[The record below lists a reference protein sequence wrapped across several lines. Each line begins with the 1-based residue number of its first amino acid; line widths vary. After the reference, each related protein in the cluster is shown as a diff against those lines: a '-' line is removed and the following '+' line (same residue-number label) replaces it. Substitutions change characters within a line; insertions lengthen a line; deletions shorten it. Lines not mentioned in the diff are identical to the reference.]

1 MYIDPSLARGLSHKH
16 MNQWVAEGSVFSKEL
31 QRITSNAS
39 KHLQSGSSPSKA
51 INKTLGELKVF
62 FERRP
67 VEGSISEPHGRR
79 LDFSLRFPEMTD
91 DGLTFS
97 IISGHMNGR
106 NGNVAV
112 KVKRP
117 LAISVH
123 ALERLHQR
131 IGTTESKEILN
142 EIYATFGHCEVLLE
156 AGKQVAAT
164 CWPLLSKQGFF
175 VAAPSF
181 DSGTG
186 TLVTW
191 MSFDQLSRKWGM
203 VADCLLDIAEN
214 RPELLTD
221 IEFCVEFLRSFPWM
235 LKPHRPGIDTQSMAW
250 QQNPPADRLANAQ
263 RPCKQGTVAV
273 PTDSMVELSDVNED
287 EKHQDIKSIDFVP
300 GLNYLSSPPP
310 FEVHSRLDGIVV
322 QIQRSGYCI
331 VGLRNGWVGSIPP
344 IAIDRANGIKEGL
357 GNLKIGDKVS
367 VEIRKITRTLDDSAY
382 SLALDLAAKVDAEW
396 SLFEHRYP
404 KGTIVEGVIF
414 NVLDHCCYL
423 RLVDGAVAEL
433 MKREFFWTG
442 DVGFDESAIAIGR
455 NLTVKIVGSKQDK
468 RILTASLRQ
477 LTENP
482 NKIEDVSAEE
492 WVQIQASHPD
502 GTIVV
507 GKIDKIFPW
516 GASII
521 LTDGA
526 PGFLPIK
533 EFSWSKEIDP
543 SEVEQLCDQLLTLKV
558 IGIKANKK
566 HLVLSYRQCI
576 THPMDDPDLC
586 PVVGRP
592 YEGVVSNVQ
601 DYGIF
606 VRLPVGLEGLLHTSV
621 LPDDLKS
628 EVGQPICVV
637 VTILDVEKRRIGLEI
652 SQVGKDREKSVDS
665 TLRRSLSPGNSLP
678 PP

>member
-1 MYIDPSLARGLSHKH
+1 MFIDPSLARGLAHKH
-16 MNQWVAEGSVFSKEL
+16 MKQWVEDGAVFSKEL
-31 QRITSNAS
+31 QRIVSNAS
-39 KHLQSGSSPSKA
+39 KYLQCGSPSKA
-51 INKTLGELKVF
+51 INKTLGELKIF
-62 FERRP
+62 FKHRP

-97 IISGHMNGR
+97 VISGHMNGR
-106 NGNVAV
+106 NGNVDV
-112 KVKRP
+112 KVKRS

-142 EIYATFGHCEVLLE
+142 EIYATFGHCEVFLE
-156 AGKQVAAT
+156 ASKQVAAT
-164 CWPLLSKQGFF
+164 CWPLLSKRGFF
-175 VAAPSF
+175 VAAPTF
-181 DSGTG
+181 DSDIGS
-186 TLVTW
+186 LVTW

-203 VADCLLDIAEN
+203 VADCLSDIAES
-214 RPELLTD
+214 RPELLND
-221 IEFCVEFLRSFPWM
+221 VEFCVEFLRSFPWM
-235 LKPHRPGIDTQSMAW
+235 LKPHRPGVDTQSLAW
-250 QQNPPADRLANAQ
+250 QKNPSGDKFANAQ
-263 RPCKQGTVAV
+263 PLCEQGMTSV
-273 PTDSMVELSDVNED
+273 PTDSTVDLPDVKDVEE
-287 EKHQDIKSIDFVP
+287 HQDLKSIDFIP
-300 GLNYLSSPPP
+300 GLNYLAYPPP
-310 FEVHSRLDGIVV
+310 FNVHSRLDGVVV

-344 IAIDRANGIKEGL
+344 IAIDRANGIEEGL

-404 KGTIVEGVIF
+404 KGTLVDGVIF
-414 NVLDHCCYL
+414 NVQDHCCYL

-433 MKREFFWTG
+433 TTRELFWPG
-442 DVGFDESAIAIGR
+442 DVGFDESAIAVGQ
-455 NLTVKIVGSKQDK
+455 NLTVKIIGSKQDK
-468 RILTASLRQ
+468 RIFTASLRQ

-492 WVQIQASHPD
+492 WIQIQESHPN
-502 GTIVV
+502 GKVV
-507 GKIDKIFPW
+507 IGKIERIVPW
-516 GASII
+516 GATII

-533 EFSWSKEIDP
+533 ELSWSKKID
-543 SEVEQLCDQLLTLKV
+543 SAEVELLCDQLLTLKV

-586 PVVGRP
+586 PVVGRS
-592 YEGVVSNVQ
+592 YDGFVSNVQ

-606 VRLPVGLEGLLHTSV
+606 VRLPVGIDGLLHTSV
-621 LPDDLKS
+621 IPDDSKS
-628 EVGQPICVV
+628 EVGQLISVV
-637 VTILDVEKRRIGLEI
+637 VTIVDVEKRRIGLEL
-652 SQVGKDREKSVDS
+652 SQVGKGRVKSADPTS
-665 TLRRSLSPGNSLP
+665 RGSLSPGISLP
-678 PP
+678 SP

>member
-1 MYIDPSLARGLSHKH
+1 MFIDPSLALGLSHKH
-16 MNQWVAEGSVFSKEL
+16 MAQWVAEGSVFSKEL
-31 QRITSNAS
+31 QRIVSNAS
-39 KHLQSGSSPSKA
+39 KYLQCGSPSKA
-51 INKTLGELKVF
+51 INKTLGELKIF
-62 FERRP
+62 FKHRP
-67 VEGSISEPHGRR
+67 VEGSISESHGRR
-79 LDFSLRFPEMTD
+79 LDFSLRFPEMMG

-97 IISGHMNGR
+97 VISGHMDGR
-106 NGNVAV
+106 NGNVDV

-142 EIYATFGHCEVLLE
+142 EIYATLGHCEVFLE
-156 AGKQVAAT
+156 ASKQVAAT
-164 CWPLLSKQGFF
+164 CWPLLSKRGFF

-181 DSGTG
+181 DSGIG
-186 TLVTW
+186 SLVTW

-235 LKPHRPGIDTQSMAW
+235 LKPHRPGIDTHSMAW
-250 QQNPPADRLANAQ
+250 QQNPSADKLANAQ
-263 RPCKQGTVAV
+263 PLCEQGTTVV
-273 PTDSMVELSDVNED
+273 PTDSMVELPVANEYA
-287 EKHQDIKSIDFVP
+287 KHHDFKSIDFVP

-310 FEVHSRLDGIVV
+310 FELHSRLDGIVV
-322 QIQRSGYCI
+322 QVQRSGYCI

-367 VEIRKITRTLDDSAY
+367 VEIRKIVRSLDDSVY
-382 SLALDLAAKVDAEW
+382 GLVLDLAAKVDAEW
-396 SLFEHRYP
+396 SIFEHRYP
-404 KGTIVEGVIF
+404 KGTLVDGVIF
-414 NVLDHCCYL
+414 KVLEHCCYL
-423 RLVDGAVAEL
+423 RLADGAVAEL
-433 MKREFFWTG
+433 MKWELSWPG
-442 DVGFDESAIAIGR
+442 QVGFDKSVIAVGR
-455 NLTVKIVGSKQDK
+455 NLTVKIIGSKQVK

-492 WVQIQASHPD
+492 WIQIQASHPD

-507 GKIDKIFPW
+507 GKIDKIIPW
-516 GASII
+516 GATII

-533 EFSWSKEIDP
+533 ELSWTKEIDP
-543 SEVEQLCDQLLTLKV
+543 SEVEQLCDQWLTLKV

-566 HLVLSYRQCI
+566 HLMLSYRQCI

-586 PVVGRP
+586 PVVGRS
-592 YEGVVSNVQ
+592 YEGVVTNVK

-621 LPDDLKS
+621 LPDDSKS
-628 EVGQPICVV
+628 EVGQLICVV
-637 VTILDVEKRRIGLEI
+637 VTIVDVEKRRIALEI
-652 SQVGKDREKSVDS
+652 SQQATSDS
-665 TLRRSLSPGNSLP
+665 KMLECL
-678 PP
+678 

>member
-1 MYIDPSLARGLSHKH
+1 MFIDPSLARGISHQH
-16 MNQWVAEGSVFSKEL
+16 ISQWVADGAKLNNELRQILGNAFKYL
-31 QRITSNAS
+31 QRR
-39 KHLQSGSSPSKA
+39 SSPSKT
-51 INKTLGELKVF
+51 INRTSGELKSF
-62 FERRP
+62 FENRP
-67 VEGSISEPHGRR
+67 VEGSISETHGRR

-91 DGLTFS
+91 DGLAFS
-97 IISGHMNGR
+97 VITGHINGR
-106 NGNVAV
+106 NGNLDV

-117 LAISVH
+117 LSISAH

-131 IGTTESKEILN
+131 IGTTDSKEILN
-142 EIYATFGHCEVLLE
+142 EIYATFEYCEVFLE
-156 AGKQVAAT
+156 ASMQVAAT
-164 CWPLLSKQGFF
+164 CWPLLSKRGFF

-344 IAIDRANGIKEGL
+344 IAIERANGLQDGL
-357 GNLKIGDKVS
+357 GVLKIGDKVA
-367 VEIRKITRTLDDSAY
+367 VEVRKIGRTLDESAY
-382 SLALDLAAKVDAEW
+382 SIVLDLAAKVDAEL
-396 SLFEHRYP
+396 SLNERMYS
-404 KGTIVEGVIF
+404 KGTIVDGVIRR
-414 NVLDHCCYL
+414 VLEHCCYL
-423 RLVDGAVAEL
+423 RLADGAVAEL
-433 MKREFFWTG
+433 QKTELSWPG
-442 DVGFDESAIAIGR
+442 EVDFDESLLTVGR
-455 NLTVKIVGSKQDK
+455 EMTVKIVGSKHGK
-468 RILTASLRQ
+468 RILIASLRQ
-477 LTENP
+477 LIENP
-482 NKIEDVSAEE
+482 NKTEDISAEE
-492 WVQIQASHPD
+492 WLQIQESHPE
-502 GTIVV
+502 GAIVV

-526 PGFLPIK
+526 SGFLPIK
-533 EFSWSKEIDP
+533 ELSWSKEIDP
-543 SEVEQLCDQLLTLKV
+543 VEVEKLCDQLLTLKV
-558 IGIKANKK
+558 TGIKASKK

-586 PVVGRP
+586 PVVGRS

-606 VRLPVGLEGLLHTSV
+606 VRLPLGLEGLLHNSV
-621 LPDDLKS
+621 LPDGLKPH
-628 EVGQPICVV
+628 VGQVLCVAV
-637 VTILDVEKRRIGLEI
+637 LTIDVELRRIALGL
-652 SQVGKDREKSVDS
+652 SAKHAPMVVEK
-665 TLRRSLSPGNSLP
+665 L
-678 PP
+678 